1 MKPLDTSG
9 LNPSQ
14 WRELLELAEQA
25 QELPPEDL
33 QPWLDKLRL
42 DASAHQVLQHL
53 MSERAAVETQDFL
66 GRLPTALADA
76 ASTTGRPQAGQMI
89 GPWRLLEPLGEGG
102 MSTVWLAE
110 RADEQVQRQVAL
122 KLPHAGPGQDV
133 LAARLLRER
142 NILASLEHRNIARLY
157 DVGLSDSGLPYLVM
171 EYVQGQ
177 TLLEHADAQQLTL
190 RQRLALFQQV
200 LRAVQYAHGKL
211 VLHRDL
217 KPSNILVNEAGD
229 VKLLDFGI
237 AKPLQ
242 LDTPQTELTQAI
254 GRHLT
259 PGYASPEQWRGE
271 ALGTTSDIYALGI
284 VFYELLVG
292 QHPFHH
298 HLLGRAGAAINLP
311 WDDVRPP
318 SKCVPPAA
326 AARQRSADPA
336 ALRRALRGDL
346 DTLCLK
352 ALAPQ
357 AEHRYASAEAF
368 NADITRWLAGEP
380 LSIRPP
386 SAGYLLSKLVRRH
399 PWATALGSLSVLALT
414 SVSLVATAL
423 GLQAREEATRAQSAY
438 RFMTDLFSSADHD
451 ASTDQ
456 TLSASDILR
465 ASGAK
470 LRALKTEQDRHL
482 AIELLSG
489 IAMGQRRLGDYE
501 GAADSHLQ
509 RLNYLSPHEQAT
521 ERVMA
526 LLDLCIGHV
535 DLGKY
540 QEARHFLR
548 QALDES
554 PRAEPSRRLFRQMSA
569 AAGYLAQH
577 TQQLTLAQQ
586 ALNVYLELAAK
597 DPEDVDA
604 EALMQTHLDIAQ
616 IETLRQQPESAR
628 RHLAAA
634 EQLAQAHTQDFP
646 WARFNPVAIYRVNIE
661 MNEGRYA
668 HTVAWLAPTVSAC
681 SEAMGASSATCGML
695 RAELLA
701 AYQKMGHIDLAAQ
714 ARPLLLNLDRSKVTP
729 AFFRDILASLAKL
742 AGMQGAPAHHEDLL
756 ALAQAAKDA
765 AESSVDASLELP
777 LFNALA
783 EAHLWA
789 ARPQEAKPWV
799 QRARQLLQQH
809 PGLSASR
816 ESLKTGLYE
825 GLILQAQGRYQ
836 EALSAMGPICQ
847 PSWLNT
853 PTPHRVLTHLNSL
866 NCVPTLA
873 ALQRKDDAMA
883 LVNAALPLLEP
894 AMGADSPVMQR
905 VSALKADLDKV
916 PTIAPKP
923 RPTLPFF

>member
-1 MKPLDTSG
+1 MKPPDTSG
-9 LNPSQ
+9 LKPSQ

-25 QELPPEDL
+25 QELDPEAH
-33 QPWLDKLRL
+33 QPWLDGLRL
-42 DASAHQVLQHL
+42 DPAAHQVLLHL
-53 MSERAAVETQDFL
+53 LSERAAVETQDFL

-76 ASTTGRPQAGQMI
+76 PSTTGRPVAGQMV
-89 GPWRLLEPLGEGG
+89 GPWRLLQPLGEGG
-102 MSTVWLAE
+102 MSSVWLAE

-142 NILASLEHRNIARLY
+142 NILAGLEHRNIARLY

-171 EYVQGQ
+171 EHVQGRS
-177 TLLEHADAQQLTL
+177 LLEHADAQQLTL

-242 LDTPQTELTQAI
+242 LDSPNTELTQAM

-292 QHPFHH
+292 KHPFQQ
-298 HLLGRAGAAINLP
+298 HLMGRASATVSLP
-311 WDDVRPP
+311 WEDLPPP
-318 SKCVPPAA
+318 SKCAPPDA
-326 AARQRSADPA
+326 AARQRGLDPVG
-336 ALRRALRGDL
+336 LRRALRGDL

-357 AEHRYASAEAF
+357 AEQRYASAEAF
-368 NADITRWLAGEP
+368 NADISRWLAGEP

-414 SVSLVATAL
+414 SVSLVATTL
-423 GLQAREEATRAQSAY
+423 GLQAREEAVRAQSAY
-438 RFMTDLFSSADHD
+438 RFMTDLFESADHD
-451 ASTDQ
+451 ANTDQ
-456 TLSASDILR
+456 TVSASDILR
-465 ASGAK
+465 ASVAK
-470 LRALKTEQDRHL
+470 LRAVKTAQDRHL

-489 IAMGQRRLGDYE
+489 IALGQRRLGDYE
-501 GAADSHLQ
+501 GAADTTLQ
-509 RLNYLSPHEQAT
+509 RLNYLSTDEHAT
-521 ERVMA
+521 DRVMA
-526 LLDLCIGHV
+526 LLDLCIDHV

-540 QEARHFLR
+540 QEARLYLR
-548 QALDES
+548 QALEES
-554 PRAEPSRRLFRQMSA
+554 SQAEPSRRLYIQMSG

-586 ALNVYLELAAK
+586 ALQVYLELAAES
-597 DPEDVDA
+597 PEDVA
-604 EALMQTHLDIAQ
+604 PETLMQTHLDMAQ
-616 IETLRQQPESAR
+616 IETLRQQSESAR

-634 EQLAQAHTQDFP
+634 ERLAHAHARDVP

-681 SEAMGASSATCGML
+681 AEAMGASSATCSML
-695 RAELLA
+695 RAELMA
-701 AYQKMGHIDLAAQ
+701 AYQKMGHIDLAVQ
-714 ARPLLLNLDRSKVTP
+714 TKPPLHSLDRSKVTP
-729 AFFRDILASLAKL
+729 TFFRDILASLAKL
-742 AGMQGAPAHHEDLL
+742 AGMQAAPVDQEDLV
-756 ALAQAAKDA
+756 ALAQAAQAA
-765 AESSVDASLELP
+765 AENSVDASLELP

-789 ARPQEAKPWV
+789 ARSQEAKPWV

-816 ESLKTGLYE
+816 EALKTGLYE
-825 GLILQAQGRYQ
+825 GLILHGQGRYR
-836 EALSAMGPICQ
+836 EALAAMGPICQ

-873 ALQRKDDAMA
+873 ALQRKDDAAA
-883 LVNAALPLLEP
+883 LLHAALPALEQ

-905 VSALKADLDKV
+905 VLALKAHLDKG
-916 PTIAPKP
+916 PIAPTKP
-923 RPTLPFF
+923 PSTQPFF